1 MILKTLKQS
10 IRTYREFQ
18 KNIKELGKISNV
30 NENTLKVDENLLE
43 EIYSYSHP
51 MQVTTFW
58 DKVFAAKLG
67 SRYDKNNI
75 YYACFAHYIFSIKQT
90 IERDEAKKRGED
102 DPITGEPFEDLS
114 DVTVPFDKDVNV
126 IK

>member
-1 MILKTLKQS
+1 MILKTLRQS

-18 KNIKELGKISNV
+18 KNIKELWKISNV
-30 NENTLKVDENLLE
+30 NENTLKVDEKLLE

-67 SRYDKNNI
+67 SRYDKNNV

-102 DPITGEPFEDLS
+102 DPITGEPFKDFS
-114 DVTVPFDKDVNV
+114 DCTTSFSKNTDTV
-126 IK
+126 

>member
-1 MILKTLKQS
+1 
-10 IRTYREFQ
+10 
-18 KNIKELGKISNV
+18 
-30 NENTLKVDENLLE
+30 
-43 EIYSYSHP
+43 

-102 DPITGEPFEDLS
+102 DPITGEPFKDFS
-114 DVTVPFDKDVNV
+114 DCTTSFSKNTDTV
-126 IK
+126 

>member
-1 MILKTLKQS
+1 MILKTLRQS

-18 KNIKELGKISNV
+18 KNINELGKISNV
-30 NENTLKVDENLLE
+30 NENTAKVDEKLLE

-67 SRYDKNNI
+67 SRYDKNNV

-102 DPITGEPFEDLS
+102 DPITGEPFKDFS
-114 DVTVPFDKDVNV
+114 DCTTSFSKNTDTV
-126 IK
+126 